1 MPEWYIG
8 LVVFIYGAVVG
19 SFLNVLIYR
28 LPRGLSIVKPR
39 SHCPSCKT
47 ELHARDLIPLLS
59 FLWQRAKCRYCGAR
73 ISWRYFWV
81 ELTTG

>member
-8 LVVFIYGAVVG
+8 LVVFIYGTVVG

-47 ELHARDLIPLLS
+47 ELRARDLIPLLS
-59 FLWQRAKCRYCGAR
+59 FLWQRGKCRYCGAR
-73 ISWRYFWV
+73 IS
-81 ELTTG
+81 